1 MSTVID
7 AQPPANH
14 YEHRQD
20 ELITRLRR
28 LEGQVRGIQRMVEEG
43 RGCVDI
49 VTQLQAVSA
58 AANKVAQQ
66 LLETH
71 LRGAIAGAIRE
82 QQGEEVIAELLYVLG
97 KALQR

>member
-1 MSTVID
+1 MLTVAD
-7 AQPPANH
+7 AQQPTTHN
-14 YEHRQD
+14 ELRQ
-20 ELITRLRR
+20 EEIIIRLRR

-43 RGCVDI
+43 RDCVDI

-71 LRGAIAGAIRE
+71 LRSAIAGAIRE
-82 QQGEEVIAELLYVLG
+82 QQGEEAINDLLDVLG
-97 KALQR
+97 KALHR